1 MRTLRPILVPTEATS
16 RLTPAMPSPSRS
28 PSSPASTE
36 VSSAPTLVA
45 SPRRVRRHR
54 SICSNQTDTET
65 TTTTIIEP
73 SLWQIQLTE
82 SILSRVSTPSF
93 DRQSNDAA
101 SPTSVG
107 RRHSSPAIVAALSSS
122 PSKSSPSLPEPAIT
136 RARSSAA
143 KVSPAPAIS
152 IQFDHRENDRSFSR
166 WLQRNNYGNLNHT
179 ITPKASASSLSTLGH
194 FDTYV
199 DQHFSRVQDEV
210 KCMDKVSYYYQG
222 TDTPDSMCT
231 YGLGLF
237 MLGFIVPPAWW
248 IGSVLPRR
256 PKTDMEKKWRRMN
269 RLMSFGFSLVVLTTV
284 LTIVIIWRFERT

>member
-16 RLTPAMPSPSRS
+16 RALPSPLRS

-36 VSSAPTLVA
+36 ISSAPTLVA
-45 SPRRVRRHR
+45 SPTRRIHR
-54 SICSNQTDTET
+54 SICSNQTDTAT
-65 TTTTIIEP
+65 TTTTMIEP
-73 SLWQIQLTE
+73 SQWHIQLTE
-82 SILSRVSTPSF
+82 SILSRVSTPSL
-93 DRQSNDAA
+93 DRQSTDG
-101 SPTSVG
+101 PIG
-107 RRHSSPAIVAALSSS
+107 RRHSSPAIVAAAMS
-122 PSKSSPSLPEPAIT
+122 SKSSPTLPEPAIT

-166 WLQRNNYGNLNHT
+166 WLERNHYGNLNQT
-179 ITPKASASSLSTLGH
+179 LTPKASASSLSTLGH
-194 FDTYV
+194 FDNYV

-210 KCMDKVSYYYQG
+210 KCMDKVSYHYQG

-237 MLGFIVPPAWW
+237 MMGFIIPPAWW
-248 IGSVLPRR
+248 IGSFLPRK
-256 PKTDMEKKWRRMN
+256 PQTDMEKKWRRMN
-269 RLMSFGFSLVVLTTV
+269 RLMSFGFSLVVLTAI